1 MENNC
6 FNVRVIEVLDRH
18 VNEFDLHS
26 VCSRESLKTWSKRM
40 T

>member
-6 FNVRVIEVLDRH
+6 FKARVIEVLDRH

-26 VCSRESLKTWSKRM
+26 VCSREPLKTLRKRM